1 MPGARLLGYVG
12 AVAIAVGVGLAIGTA
27 SAQPAAA
34 APATSSD
41 SSHSGPASS
50 ARAAKSTALRRA
62 PARLTH
68 NNAKRVADATRKP
81 TAVAGSARRQGRATA
96 AESSTDSARHPLH
109 NLVVTVRNTHLA
121 LPLQTV
127 FFVKQVAGNA
137 TFTEDTVYDLHN
149 VDQYDWNKLTGISF
163 TFLRPDTDAIMV
175 AWRYNVET
183 QMFEIGPYYNLDTA
197 RIMPTDDEIISVPAD
212 AKFTF
217 HVDYQ
222 GIALRYGDTVVYKP
236 IPAGLH
242 PNQLSAF
249 RINSWF
255 GGTSRAPRTISYYM
269 QLKPWW
275 KTL

>member
-1 MPGARLLGYVG
+1 M
-12 AVAIAVGVGLAIGTA
+12 AIAVGVGLAIGTA
-27 SAQPAAA
+27 NAQPAAA
-34 APATSSD
+34 APASASD
-41 SSHSGPASS
+41 SAHRGPASS
-50 ARAAKSTALRRA
+50 GRGAKSTALRRA
-62 PARLTH
+62 PAARLTQ
-68 NNAKRVADATRKP
+68 NNAKRAADATRKP
-81 TAVAGSARRQGRATA
+81 TAVAASARRQGGATA
-96 AESSTDSARHPLH
+96 AESSTDSARYPLR
-109 NLVVTVRNTHLA
+109 NLVVTVKNTHLA

-137 TFTEDTVYDLHN
+137 TFTENTVYDLHN

-197 RIMPTDDEIISVPAD
+197 RIMPADDEIISVPAD

-217 HVDYQ
+217 NVDYE
-222 GIALRYGDTVVYKP
+222 GIALQYGDTVVYKP

-242 PNQLSAF
+242 PHQLSAF

-255 GGTSRAPRTISYYM
+255 GGTSLAPRTISYYM